1 MIEQV
6 FLNGLIAASV
16 WGLIAIGFGII
27 FYSVRFFHFAHGAVF
42 VAGAY
47 FTFLFTN
54 KMALPLFPASIFSIA
69 LSSCLGCSIY
79 FFLYRPLIRRNS
91 SPTVLLLVSMGT
103 YIVIQNIIS
112 LIFGDDVLSI
122 RSGPVT
128 EGISIG
134 IAKITL
140 LQAQSFVISVS
151 LLIGIALFL
160 GKSKIG
166 KAMRAVGNEPQLS
179 EISGVN
185 TDRIYLITFALGSAL
200 AGLAGILM
208 ALDVGMRPSMGM
220 NALLMGVVVVIIGG
234 VGSITGIA
242 LAALLLGMAQHVGV
256 WKIGTEWQD
265 AIAFVVLLIFLL
277 FRPQGFLGKKVKKV
291 TL

>member
-42 VAGAY
+42 AAGAY
-47 FTFLFTN
+47 FALLFSD
-54 KMALPLFPASIFSIA
+54 KLALPLFPSCILSIV
-69 LSSCLGCSIY
+69 LSSLLGCSIY
-79 FFLYRPLIRRNS
+79 ILIYRPLMRRNS
-91 SPTVLLLVSMGT
+91 SPTVLMLVSIGT

-112 LIFGDDVLSI
+112 LTFGDDVLSI
-122 RSGPVT
+122 RSATVT
-128 EGISIG
+128 EGINLG
-134 IAKITL
+134 VVRITL
-140 LQAQSFVISVS
+140 LQTQNFVISVS
-151 LLIGIALFL
+151 LLIGSFLFL
-160 GKSKIG
+160 SKSKTG

-185 TDRIYLITFALGSAL
+185 TDRIYLITYALGSAL

-234 VGSITGIA
+234 VGSITGIV

-265 AIAFVVLLIFLL
+265 AIAFAILLIFLL
-277 FRPQGFLGKKVKKV
+277 FRPQGFLGKKIKKANI
-291 TL
+291 

>member
-1 MIEQV
+1 MIGQV
-6 FLNGLIAASV
+6 FLNGLIAASA
-16 WGLIAIGFGII
+16 WSLIAIGFGII

-47 FTFLFTN
+47 FTFLFTH
-54 KMALPLFPASIFSIA
+54 KLALPLLPSSMLAIA
-69 LSSCLGCSIY
+69 LSSLLGCFIY
-79 FFLYRPLIRRNS
+79 IFIYRPFMRRNF
-91 SPTVLLLVSMGT
+91 SPTILLLVSMGS

-128 EGISIG
+128 EGISVG

-166 KAMRAVGNEPQLS
+166 KAMRAVGNEPQLAK
-179 EISGVN
+179 ISGVN

-234 VGSITGIA
+234 AGSITGIA

-265 AIAFVVLLIFLL
+265 AIAFAILLIFLL
-277 FRPQGFLGKKVKKV
+277 FRPQGFFGKKIKKANI
-291 TL
+291 